1 MAELVR
7 HIGLKSA
14 HREKTLIIGANDMS
28 LHRLHSSTLSSWDA
42 IEDYLCNRKDWFV
55 QDKNN
60 PVLSSV
66 ETITSEDGKFYT
78 CVVRF
83 YRRRKFNPKLGR
95 GSRGPTAA

>member
-14 HREKTLIIGANDMS
+14 HLDDVDLRSERMS

-55 QDKNN
+55 QDRDN

-83 YRRRKFNPKLGR
+83 YRRRKFNTRTGR
-95 GSRGPTAA
+95 GPRGPAAA